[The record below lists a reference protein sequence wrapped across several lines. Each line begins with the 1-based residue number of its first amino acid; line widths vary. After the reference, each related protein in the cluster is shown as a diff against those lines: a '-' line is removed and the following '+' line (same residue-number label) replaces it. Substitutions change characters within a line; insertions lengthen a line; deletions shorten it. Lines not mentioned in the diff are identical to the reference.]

1 MSANDRVDLFLDTQT
16 TLTNSINNIKKVTT
30 EINKLCQ
37 WIQKHQ
43 NELLTDTCKGK
54 LLFIIEKY
62 YLYNKNSNSN
72 NNDDDSKR
80 KLVEVI
86 EKLLS
91 DFLALPEGKLCSSKG
106 KQKVMNWQ
114 CSMMETTSSS
124 SSSNSNRGNSN
135 SSNNIERWIICDVN
149 GNLISL
155 MKSQSESDE
164 LIEDVCVTNIDI
176 LTKINSIYDGDSDQ
190 FAQIDY
196 DRINN
201 IILRIYDEEGNEL

>member
-1 MSANDRVDLFLDTQT
+1 MYT
-16 TLTNSINNIKKVTT
+16 
-30 EINKLCQ
+30 
-37 WIQKHQ
+37 
-43 NELLTDTCKGK
+43 
-54 LLFIIEKY
+54 
-62 YLYNKNSNSN
+62 KNSNS
-72 NNDDDSKR
+72 NDDDSKR
-80 KLVEVI
+80 KLVEGI
-86 EKLLS
+86 EKLLG
-91 DFLALPEGKLCSSKG
+91 DFLSLPEGKLCSSKG

-114 CSMMETTSSS
+114 CSMMETTTSS
-124 SSSNSNRGNSN
+124 SSSNSNRSN
-135 SSNNIERWIICDVN
+135 NSNNIERWIICDVN

-164 LIEDVCVTNIDI
+164 LIEDVCVTNTDI